1 MFCYVDKDYDVDV
14 LNKQIAE
21 DIDGFISEC
30 ENFYKAQIMSACDH
44 IIAENRTIVLLS
56 GPSGSGKTTTSG
68 KIRDELIRRGKISHV
83 VSLDDFYLN
92 RDDLPIV
99 DGVQN
104 AEVVEALDLDG
115 IDRAMR
121 EVVTEDVVWLP
132 HYDFKSGIR
141 TDNAQKIEIGE
152 DGIVIFEGIHA
163 LNERIMG
170 HADENFRFGIY
181 VSPHSGFTKDG
192 ELFMSKRDV
201 RFVRRFVRDSW
212 SRGTDPEGTYAMW
225 GMVCEGED
233 KFIRP
238 CAKFADIHINSTHA
252 YEPGLIAA
260 MAIELLEK
268 VRPESD
274 FYEKATEII
283 RELKY
288 FDPIQKNK
296 LPETS
301 LLREFVG

>member
-1 MFCYVDKDYDVDV
+1 MFCYVNKDYDVDI
-14 LNKQIAE
+14 LNKRMAEDLEGFIAE
-21 DIDGFISEC
+21 C
-30 ENFYKAQIMSACDH
+30 EEFYFSQVKKACDQ
-44 IIAENRTIVLLS
+44 IIAENKTIILLS

-68 KIRDELIRRGKISHV
+68 KIRDELISRGKIAHV

-92 RDDLPIV
+92 KADIPYV

-104 AEVVEALDLDG
+104 AEVVEALDLEG
-115 IDRAMR
+115 IERAMR
-121 EVVTEDVVWLP
+121 EVVTKEEVWLP
-132 HYDFKSGIR
+132 KFDFKKGIR
-141 TDNAQKIEIGE
+141 TDNAEKITVGE

-192 ELFMSKRDV
+192 EVFMTKRDM
-201 RFVRRFVRDSW
+201 RFIRRFVRDSW
-212 SRGTDPEGTYAMW
+212 SRGTDPEGTYKMW

-233 KFIRP
+233 KYIRP
-238 CAKFADIHINSTHA
+238 CAKYANIHINSTHA

-260 MAIELLEK
+260 PAIELLK
-268 VRPESD
+268 NVCPDSV
-274 FYEKATEII
+274 FYEKAQEII

-288 FDPIQKNK
+288 FVPISKEM
-296 LPETS
+296 LPKTS

>member
-1 MFCYVDKDYDVDV
+1 MFCYVNKDYDVDV
-14 LNKQIAE
+14 LNKQISA
-21 DIDGFISEC
+21 DVDGFISEC
-30 ENFYKAQIMSACDH
+30 ENFYKSQVESACDM
-44 IIAENRTIVLLS
+44 IISQNKTIILLS

-68 KIRDELIRRGKISHV
+68 KIRDELIRRGKIAHV
-83 VSLDDFYLN
+83 VSLDDFYVD
-92 RDDLPIV
+92 RDKLPYV

-104 AEVVEALDLDG
+104 AEVVEALDLVG
-115 IDRAMR
+115 IERAMR
-121 EVVTEDVVWLP
+121 EVVTENVVLLP
-132 HYDFKSGIR
+132 HYDFKKGIR
-141 TDNAQKIEIGE
+141 TDNAQQIEVGK

-170 HADENFRFGIY
+170 HADEDFRFGIY
-181 VSPHSGFTKDG
+181 VSPHSGFVKDG
-192 ELFMSKRDV
+192 DLFMTKRDM

-252 YEPGLIAA
+252 YEPGLIAE
-260 MAIELLEK
+260 MAIGLLEK
-268 VRPESD
+268 VQPDSA

-288 FDPIQKNK
+288 FDPIPKNK

>member
-1 MFCYVDKDYDVDV
+1 MFCYVNKDYDVDI
-14 LNKQIAE
+14 LNEQISQ
-21 DIDGFISEC
+21 DVSGFIDEC
-30 ENFYKAQIMSACDH
+30 ETFYRSQVCEVCDR
-44 IIAENRTIVLLS
+44 IIAENKTIILLS

-68 KIRDELIRRGKISHV
+68 KIRDELIRRGKVAHV
-83 VSLDDFYLN
+83 VSLDDFYLD
-92 RDDLPIV
+92 RDKLPII
-99 DGVQN
+99 DGVRN

-121 EVVTEDVVWLP
+121 EVVTKDVVLLP
-132 HYDFKSGIR
+132 YYDFKRGIR
-141 TDNAQKIEIGE
+141 TDDAPKIEIGK

-170 HADENFRFGIY
+170 HADEKFRFGIY

-192 ELFMSKRDV
+192 ELFMTKRDM
-201 RFVRRFVRDSW
+201 RFIRRFVRDSW

-252 YEPGLIAA
+252 YEPGIIAS

-268 VRPESD
+268 VQPDSD

-288 FDPIQKNK
+288 FNPIPKK
-296 LPETS
+296 FLPEDS